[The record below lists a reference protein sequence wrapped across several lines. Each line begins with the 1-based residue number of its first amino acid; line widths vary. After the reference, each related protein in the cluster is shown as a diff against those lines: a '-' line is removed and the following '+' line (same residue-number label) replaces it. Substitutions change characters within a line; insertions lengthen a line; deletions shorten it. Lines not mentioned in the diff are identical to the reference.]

1 MSIFDAMN
9 WPYTVSKVIVS
20 AGYTNQTTGAWVP
33 ETSVTTAIDAHVSDM
48 SIEELRYID
57 PGIVER
63 GARKLACK
71 ASVTLNPGDR
81 VEIYEDD
88 VGAIITEWKVES
100 HLNKSGLL
108 NKHAGID
115 RNSYLLSLRK

>member
-1 MSIFDAMN
+1 MSVFDAMD
-9 WPYTVSKVIVS
+9 WPHTVSKVIVTP
-20 AGYTNQTTGAWVP
+20 GYTNQTTGAWVS
-33 ETSVTTAIDAHVSDM
+33 ESTVTTVIDAHISDI
-48 SIEELRYID
+48 SLKELRYID

-81 VEIYEDD
+81 VEIYEDAT
-88 VGAIITEWKVES
+88 GALITEWQVES
-100 HLNKSGLL
+100 HLNKSGLM
-108 NKHAGID
+108 NKHVGIN

>member
-1 MSIFDAMN
+1 MSVFDAMD
-9 WPYTVSKVIVS
+9 WPYTVSKIIVTV
-20 AGYTNQTTGAWVP
+20 GYTNQTTGAWVP
-33 ETSVTTAIDAHVSDM
+33 ETTTTTVIDAHVSDL

-71 ASVTLNPGDR
+71 ASVVLNPGDR
-81 VEIYEDD
+81 VEIYED
-88 VGAIITEWKVES
+88 VTGAIITEWLVES
-100 HLNKSGLL
+100 HLNQSGLM

>member
-1 MSIFDAMN
+1 MSVFDAMD
-9 WPYTVSKVIVS
+9 WPHTVSKVIVT
-20 AGYTNQTTGAWVP
+20 AGYSNQTTGAWVP
-33 ETSVTTAIDAHVSDM
+33 ETTVTTVIDAHISDL

-71 ASVTLNPGDR
+71 ASVVLNPGDR
-81 VEIYEDD
+81 VEIYED
-88 VGAIITEWKVES
+88 VTGAIITEWLVES
-100 HLNKSGLL
+100 HLNQSGLM

>member
-1 MSIFDAMN
+1 MSIFDAMD
-9 WPYTVSKVIVS
+9 WPYTVSKVIVT
-20 AGYTNQTTGAWVP
+20 AGYTNQSTGAWVP
-33 ETSVTTAIDAHVSDM
+33 ETSVTTVIDAHVSDM

-71 ASVTLNPGDR
+71 ASVALNPGDR
-81 VEIYEDD
+81 IEIYEDE
-88 VGAIITEWKVES
+88 VGSKVTEWLVES

>member
-1 MSIFDAMN
+1 MSVFDAMD
-9 WPYTVSKVIVS
+9 WPYTVSKVIVT
-20 AGYTNQTTGAWVP
+20 AGYSNQTTGAWVP
-33 ETSVTTAIDAHVSDM
+33 ETTVPTVIDAHVSDL

-71 ASVTLNPGDR
+71 ASVVLNPGDR
-81 VEIYEDD
+81 IEIYEDD
-88 VGAIITEWKVES
+88 SGAIITVWLVES
-100 HLNKSGLL
+100 HLNQSGLM

>member
-1 MSIFDAMN
+1 MSVFDAMD
-9 WPYTVSKVIVS
+9 WPHTVSKIIVTV
-20 AGYTNQTTGAWVP
+20 GYTNQTTGAWVP
-33 ETSVTTAIDAHVSDM
+33 ETTVTTVIDAHISDL

-57 PGIVER
+57 QGIVER

-71 ASVTLNPGDR
+71 ASVVLNPGDR
-81 VEIYEDD
+81 IEIYEDAA
-88 VGAIITEWKVES
+88 GAIITEWLVES
-100 HLNKSGLL
+100 HLNQSGLM